1 MSSVRLRALAAAT
14 LAAVLG
20 CTPEDGPSMR
30 PGSDC
35 LECHGNPGAEES
47 GPTWTLA
54 GTVYASAQGSGDGV
68 RGAAIHVVDAGGRAV
83 TLHSNSVG
91 NFYLADALRFPLQV
105 SVERNDAT
113 HVMSDSVDEGG
124 CNRCHH
130 AGSAAGSIAAP

>member
-1 MSSVRLRALAAAT
+1 MTSVRLRALAAAT

-20 CTPEDGPSMR
+20 CTPEEGPSMR

-91 NFYLADALRFPLQV
+91 NFYLADGLRFPLQV
-105 SVERNDAT
+105 SVERNGAT
-113 HVMSDSVDEGG
+113 QVMSDPVSYGG
-124 CNRCHH
+124 CNRCH
-130 AGSAAGSIAAP
+130 APTADGSLFAP